1 METEF
6 VTVFVT
12 SPGRETSLAIA
23 SALVEERIAACVNVV
38 PGLVSVYRWEG
49 KVQQD
54 PEELLV
60 AKTRRSLLGNLEERV
75 KALHPYDVPEVVALP
90 ILDGSR
96 EYLDWLAESTAPP
109 EG

>member
-1 METEF
+1 VEPEF
-6 VTVFVT
+6 VVVFVT
-12 SPGRETSLAIA
+12 SPGRDVSSAIA

-38 PGLVSVYRWEG
+38 PGLLSVYRWEG

-60 AKTRRSLLGNLEERV
+60 IKTRRDRLGRLEERV
-75 KALHPYDVPEVVALP
+75 KDLHPYDVPEVVALP
-90 ILDGSR
+90 ILGGSR
-96 EYLDWLAESTAPP
+96 DYLAWLADSTAPS